1 MNAKQF
7 DKWLLDPKHKAC
19 EDGYAWAK
27 GKTLK
32 EAWDGNCGDRPDW
45 MMWVYRY
52 RKPVKKLC
60 VMVAVYSAR
69 LTLDEFEKRY
79 PDDKRPRLAIEA
91 AEAVIKNDTPTARS
105 AAASAA
111 SAWSAAESAWSAA
124 WSAASAR
131 SAAESAE
138 SAWSA
143 ARSAAESAERN
154 KQICTH
160 IKKLI
165 PKV

>member
-32 EAWDGNCGDRPDW
+32 EAWDGNCGDRSDW
-45 MMWVYRY
+45 MMWVYQY

-69 LTLDEFEKRY
+69 LALGEFEKRY

-91 AEAVIKNDTPTARS
+91 AEAVMRKDTL
-105 AAASAA
+105 AS
-111 SAWSAAESAWSAA
+111 
-124 WSAASAR
+124 R
-131 SAAESAE
+131 
-138 SAWSA
+138 SA
-143 ARSAAESAERN
+143 ARSAAEAAGSAARSARN
-154 KQICTH
+154 KLICTY

-165 PKV
+165 PRV